1 MEYFKNSLAIKEQFL
16 EATKTTLYMVAV
28 TALIAGIIG
37 LAIGVLLVVTQE
49 DGILE
54 NRRVYSVVDK
64 LVNVARSIPF
74 VIIIALLASVT
85 RIISGTTIGPQAAI
99 VPLVAGTVP
108 FYARQIENALIDVDK
123 GVIEAA
129 RAMGNSPIE
138 IIIRVYLREGLA
150 GIIRVSQLTLIS
162 LIGLTAMAGAIGA
175 GGLGDL
181 AISQGYN
188 RFQNDV
194 TVVATLIIL
203 LIVFIIQW
211 SGNFIIKKIKH

>member
-54 NRRVYSVVDK
+54 NRRVYSVLDK

>member
-1 MEYFKNSLAIKEQFL
+1 MEYFKNSLAIKDQFIT
-16 EATKTTLYMVAV
+16 ATETTLYMVAV
-28 TALIAGIIG
+28 TAVIAGIIG
-37 LAIGVLLVVTQE
+37 ILIGVLLVVTQE

-54 NRRVYSVVDK
+54 NRKVYSILDK
-64 LVNVARSIPF
+64 LVNIARSIPF

-108 FYARQIENALIDVDK
+108 FYARQIENALVDVDK

-138 IIIRVYLREGLA
+138 IIFRVYLREGLA

-162 LIGLTAMAGAIGA
+162 LIGLTAMAGAVGA

-203 LIVFIIQW
+203 VLVFIIQW
-211 SGNFIIKKIKH
+211 SGNYIIRKIKH